1 VRLHGWH
8 FPAKRRVVEVFD
20 GTFTANPMTM
30 SAGLAAMEMLD
41 AEMFSRLEELGDR
54 LAWKLQCALTSA
66 DVAGQITG

>member
-1 VRLHGWH
+1 
-8 FPAKRRVVEVFD
+8 
-20 GTFTANPMTM
+20 MTM